1 MLPSGPVKKECCS
14 HQTGQLLPHPQRLV
28 FLSVTQDLEPWG
40 LDRQYLKDQVELLS
54 PTIEEEMEPCVLA
67 CSPYIMQFSSVQLL
81 SRVRLFATP

>member
-1 MLPSGPVKKECCS
+1 M
-14 HQTGQLLPHPQRLV
+14 

-54 PTIEEEMEPCVLA
+54 PAIEEEMEPCVLA